1 MRVQQIDAMQWT
13 SGALEYWQDCIEA
26 LDGVTN
32 PDEELIPGLNY
43 GVPMMDWE
51 CRYCGF
57 TEHCK
62 GI

>member
-1 MRVQQIDAMQWT
+1 MREQKIDALQWT
-13 SGALEYWQDCIEA
+13 SNALEYWTTLQESLEDVKTHE
-26 LDGVTN
+26 DM
-32 PDEELIPGLNY
+32 IPGIDY

-57 TEHCK
+57 TKYCK